1 MSCYLTHCSGGG
13 RANLCVDAERLTAT
27 LDLAKVG
34 EAIAHEEQ
42 HGIEEQGVVVGV
54 SFVFVEFLWLGGR
67 VRAAGVAMTKSMKA
81 SFHSA
86 RGAYHDYVKKSSAQS
101 GEVPPVREVSLHREN

>member
-1 MSCYLTHCSGGG
+1 M
-13 RANLCVDAERLTAT
+13 CVDAERLAAA
-27 LDLAKVG
+27 LHLAEVG

-42 HGIEEQGVVVGV
+42 NGVQEQGVVVGV

-86 RGAYHDYVKKSSAQS
+86 GGTYHDYIKKSSAQS
-101 GEVPPVREVSLHREN
+101 GEVPPAREVSLHREN